1 MADEVVSI
9 KLKVEAHDRQL
20 TQVIAKLKALE
31 AVEKRLASGSRMQNF
46 AKNQSG
52 ALNSMTRGWKRHF
65 DMVDAGIKM
74 MGKGLTGFLKLAIKG
89 VAIEMGLLGATMIAV
104 HATFVAGQ
112 LIMKAYKGAMQLVAG
127 AAAGTVVALAA
138 VSAAIREQQAAIYAY
153 RGKGAKEFGS
163 AMSQTRMAMRSLQ
176 ADADLATLGVEALN
190 QAYGVMS
197 TTMNSR
203 QIAGSR
209 GTLKALMDFG
219 SAGQDPAK
227 GLQAVASVVA
237 ALNDPKKGMS
247 AVRAEAKKL
256 GPEMEKALKAANVQT
271 KEQFSQLLY
280 SGELAKLG
288 GVQGQ
293 FGAINSTL
301 IAQLK
306 SYMTQVR
313 TIFADYGDQFLEP
326 LKVAFQDIFHILK
339 RDIARIMGAVQ
350 LTIGTDGYI
359 DGFVSMIDKVS
370 NWMVKTIREYLP
382 QAVGMFDR
390 IGEWMKNFRQGWNDV
405 LDYLRPLIDGA
416 RVLYKMLNPVWEA
429 IKGGV
434 DNLFLMKDLL
444 VDNADTV
451 EEFGERIG
459 GFITALSELMMNMKK
474 IFFDV
479 LPLINDVI
487 AGITQVFKMISGLL
501 TSGAGGGLVKALA
514 PLLAFSVIGRGMQ
527 NVKGKLMPGLTPM
540 SPNTMNV
547 QAGVVNIGGPGG
559 AVASTQM
566 SSGRAGAPGAP
577 GALSSGAYGGGVYGP
592 GRSLG
597 QLKTSEGMKL
607 GALMREG
614 ANSATRNM
622 NYASIMAGGNAI
634 VAGRPGLFA
643 PNQYRGISY
652 QDALGLTSAQRG
664 GLGAGAFSQAN
675 SYGQLA
681 RNSLANAG
689 VRGRQGLSAINYRAR
704 QAYGGFRG
712 ALGFAQQ
719 GAYNK
724 DIGGY
729 NNLYAPGGQIDLINK
744 NLKDELTRQTHLGK
758 MGRAGLHLNAMRERN
773 RTIRNNSMFGRGVTR
788 FQGSMGGRM
797 GTSLGLAAASQ
808 FAPEEMRGAM
818 ALGGMVGQFNPLAGV
833 AVAGLGG
840 AMSAR
845 SAGGGALA
853 GAAGGA
859 AAGAMF
865 GPVGAL
871 VGAGLGTIFGA
882 WRGAQ
887 NKAKFEIEQAKK
899 FAQETIGSLYSGI
912 ASAAGRRMAGFEEA
926 LARGETIKPGT
937 AGAFENV
944 AGEMVSKG
952 NRLLSQVAAAGPN
965 MARYMSIA
973 SELEGADTR
982 YFKQISELEKSG
994 RLTAEEAAQVRR
1006 GGNTSM
1012 GGRNVLEKMARK
1024 DIGGENAENLLRQLY
1039 NNQGLFGVEIS
1050 ADQMKGMLKRPEEAI
1065 IEMQQELITNSGALT
1080 AVQSQ
1085 TTNRMKMLTAMS
1097 GKTAPE
1103 LEILA
1108 KELGFNL
1115 YDATLDFSKV
1125 VEKLGIATVKSSQ
1138 QMKFAMQDVFLAGSD
1153 VFRKSIEQR
1162 EGEMAVNQSA
1172 AALQATLAGP
1182 GSIEEKNAAIEQTM
1196 ADFFPQMLAA
1206 SGGDPLAAY
1215 MSTQALFGQGRTG
1228 GAFAEGGTYAGQG
1241 DLFYNNTAFQEMLS
1255 QQNRDMPKLAAE
1267 QLSALVFSQTGK
1279 ALDVGSLIP
1288 GIAQMSQDQRNKL
1301 LTDLTTMDVNTMKGT
1316 PLGMMESNMLKTG
1329 ITAEATES
1337 SITTMLTG
1345 MGITTAAFAK
1355 TEGDVNAVSDAMSG
1369 LTDSQT
1375 ELGIKT
1381 ETLTGVVETLNSN
1394 FDDWFKEN
1402 GDTSSPRGG
1411 RIGDTTTSR
1420 LSQTMGRH
1428 AMLDSQL
1435 TGKRT
1440 ITSAFRTWGLGSPS
1454 SDHVTG
1460 RAYDLVGQN
1469 LGQYSKLV
1477 HANGGFA
1484 EFHGAAAN
1492 RHLHVVPGPGMG
1504 DTTTMRAT
1512 VGAASAGGNT
1522 TNYYNFEI
1530 NGTGMDPEAVAQ
1542 MVMSKIK
1549 ETERVNRERS

>member
-46 AKNQSG
+46 ARNQSG
-52 ALNSMTRGWKRHF
+52 ALNSMTKGWKRHF

-89 VAIEMGLLGATMIAV
+89 VILEMGLLAASMIAV
-104 HATFVAGQ
+104 HAAFVAGQ

-138 VSAAIREQQAAIYAY
+138 VSSAIREQQAAIYAY

-176 ADADLATLGVEALN
+176 ADAGLATLGVEALN
-190 QAYGVMS
+190 EAYGVMS

-203 QIAGSR
+203 QIAGST
-209 GTLKALMDFG
+209 GAIKALMDFG

-227 GLQAVASVVA
+227 GLQSVASVIA

-306 SYMTQVR
+306 SYMTQIR
-313 TIFADYGDQFLEP
+313 TVFADYGDQFLEP

-359 DGFVSMIDKVS
+359 DGFVSMIDKTS
-370 NWMVKTIREYLP
+370 NFMVKLVREHLP
-382 QAVGMFDR
+382 NAVGMFER
-390 IGEWMKNFRQGWNDV
+390 IGNWMENFKRGWNDV

-416 RVLYKMLNPVWEA
+416 RVLYKMLNPIWEA

-444 VDNADTV
+444 IDNADTV

-527 NVKGKLMPGLTPM
+527 NVKGRLMPGSTPFNN
-540 SPNTMNV
+540 PNTMNV
-547 QAGVVNIGGPGG
+547 QAGVVNIAGPGG
-559 AVASTQM
+559 AVGGAGL
-566 SSGRAGAPGAP
+566 SSGRTGAGAGGA
-577 GALSSGAYGGGVYGP
+577 GRLASGATYGP
-592 GRSLG
+592 ALPPGSMRLRD
-597 QLKTSEGMKL
+597 LKNQAGMRM

-614 ANSATRNM
+614 IGAATRNM
-622 NYASIMAGGNAI
+622 NHASIIAGGNATI
-634 VAGRPGLFA
+634 AGRPGFLSTLA
-643 PNQYRGISY
+643 GGNRGIGMSY
-652 QDALGLTSAQRG
+652 ADSLGMTPFERGQRTATDYQRREDLMQG
-664 GLGAGAFSQAN
+664 
-675 SYGQLA
+675 A
-681 RNSLANAG
+681 RNSLSNAKT
-689 VRGRQGLSAINYRAR
+689 RAKQAAEIANYRAR
-704 QAYGGFRG
+704 QGFGAFRG
-712 ALGFAQQ
+712 MMGYAGSGAWDESM
-719 GAYNK
+719 GAYK
-724 DIGGY
+724 DVSAERFKLR
-729 NNLYAPGGQIDLINK
+729 NNLNMNLGREYIDPETGAVVPAGGGQSSAGR
-744 NLKDELTRQTHLGK
+744 LTRARLI
-758 MGRAGLHLNAMRERN
+758 MREKLDQN
-773 RTIRNNSMFGRGVTR
+773 RITRSSTKFGAGVGK
-788 FQGSMGGRM
+788 FQNSMGGRM

-808 FAPEEMRGAM
+808 FAPQEMQGAM
-818 ALGGMVGQFNPLAGV
+818 ALGGMVGQFNPLAGIG
-833 AVAGLGG
+833 VAGIGG
-840 AMSAR
+840 ALSSR
-845 SAGGGALA
+845 SAGAGALS

-859 AAGAMF
+859 AIGAMF
-865 GPVGAL
+865 GPWGAAIGGGIGLVVGGIVGAVNKGRYQLSQARKAAESSFNTLYEGVAKESSKKFTEFQQIISSGGTIEPGTIGAFQNQAQDVGLRQKRLIDFMDSQLGPTSQPTADQVIPMLEELYRNQGNFGITITADEMKDMSKSTQTAL
-871 VGAGLGTIFGA
+871 VG
-882 WRGAQ
+882 
-887 NKAKFEIEQAKK
+887 
-899 FAQETIGSLYSGI
+899 
-912 ASAAGRRMAGFEEA
+912 
-926 LARGETIKPGT
+926 
-937 AGAFENV
+937 
-944 AGEMVSKG
+944 
-952 NRLLSQVAAAGPN
+952 
-965 MARYMSIA
+965 
-973 SELEGADTR
+973 
-982 YFKQISELEKSG
+982 LEKYG
-994 RLTAEEAAQVRR
+994 TMALEAEKP
-1006 GGNTSM
+1006 
-1012 GGRNVLEKMARK
+1012 L
-1024 DIGGENAENLLRQLY
+1024 
-1039 NNQGLFGVEIS
+1039 
-1050 ADQMKGMLKRPEEAI
+1050 EAI
-1065 IEMQQELITNSGALT
+1065 QN
-1080 AVQSQ
+1080 Q
-1085 TTNRMKMLTAMS
+1085 TTARMEMLTKMT
-1097 GKTAPE
+1097 GKTVPE
-1103 LEILA
+1103 LEVMAQEI
-1108 KELGFNL
+1108 GYNL
-1115 YDATLDFSKV
+1115 YDATVDFNQV
-1125 VEKLGIATVKSSQ
+1125 VKELGASVLKTGNQ
-1138 QMKFAMQDVFLAGSD
+1138 FKFAMQDVFLAGSEP
-1153 VFRKSIEQR
+1153 FRKSIEQR
-1162 EGEMAVNQSA
+1162 EGESAVNQSA
-1172 AALQATLAGP
+1172 AALQAVLTSGA
-1182 GSIEEKNAAIEQTM
+1182 STEEKNIKLEQTM

-1206 SGGDPLAAY
+1206 SGGDPIAAY
-1215 MSTQALFGQGRTG
+1215 LSTQAMFGQGPKG
-1228 GAFAEGGTYAGQG
+1228 GAFAEGATYAGQG
-1241 DLFYNNTAFQEMLS
+1241 EFFAQNTAFQGMLT
-1255 QQNRDMPKLAAE
+1255 QQKEAMPKLAAE
-1267 QLSALVFSQTGK
+1267 QLSAYVYSKTGQ
-1279 ALDVGSLIP
+1279 AVDVGTLIP
-1288 GIAQMSQDQRNKL
+1288 AIGKMTAEQQNKL
-1301 LTDLTTMDVNTMKGT
+1301 LTDLSTLDQNTLVQTGT
-1316 PLGMMESNMLKTG
+1316 SPFDMTETNALKG
-1329 ITAEATES
+1329 ITAYSGDTQIQDVLS
-1337 SITTMLTG
+1337 GL
-1345 MGITTAAFAK
+1345 GITGAGLVKAG
-1355 TEGDVNAVSDAMSG
+1355 EEVNIVSDAIANLYDPMDKLGTSTEA
-1369 LTDSQT
+1369 LKTQT
-1375 ELGIKT
+1375 EKLNENFGKYF
-1381 ETLTGVVETLNSN
+1381 TGNVPEE
-1394 FDDWFKEN
+1394 KK
-1402 GDTSSPRGG
+1402 DTSSPRGG